1 MTRFLQNLSKRNP
14 PSHRGVRKSVSK
26 RDMYRLRRNL
36 REMPGARSN
45 RIFREAGL
53 PDVSK
58 TTRNHILG
66 KLGSMKTMIKRP
78 SSLTPKHKRL
88 RIEWSRKYMNTDMK
102 FVLFTDESRASLDG
116 PDGWAKGWVFNSD
129 NCPNRMRRQQGGG
142 VVMIWG
148 GIIGNAIIGP
158 FRVPEG
164 LKLSSAT
171 YWQFPK
177 NSLEPWLDN
186 LPLATLKKII
196 FMHDNAPS
204 HAAKATTQF
213 LHSLGFVN
221 ETLMVW
227 PPNSPDLNP
236 IENLWSIIK
245 LHVYANGKQYSSK
258 DDLWM
263 VIKESAATIPKSII
277 EKLTD
282 SVKDRLFEVIKR
294 HGAHVN
300 KQTFS
305 MICVATFAN
314 FINVYISKN
323 LYLNL

>member
-1 MTRFLQNLSKRNP
+1 
-14 PSHRGVRKSVSK
+14 
-26 RDMYRLRRNL
+26 
-36 REMPGARSN
+36 
-45 RIFREAGL
+45 
-53 PDVSK
+53 
-58 TTRNHILG
+58 
-66 KLGSMKTMIKRP
+66 
-78 SSLTPKHKRL
+78 
-88 RIEWSRKYMNTDMK
+88 
-102 FVLFTDESRASLDG
+102 
-116 PDGWAKGWVFNSD
+116 
-129 NCPNRMRRQQGGG
+129 
-142 VVMIWG
+142 
-148 GIIGNAIIGP
+148 
-158 FRVPEG
+158 
-164 LKLSSAT
+164 
-171 YWQFPK
+171 
-177 NSLEPWLDN
+177 
-186 LPLATLKKII
+186 
-196 FMHDNAPS
+196 MHDNAPS